1 MADLAPFMKQQFF
14 DDNGDPL
21 SGGLIYVY
29 NAGTT
34 TPKDTFTDASG
45 DTNQTNPIVLDA
57 AGRTEIWIT
66 SGYYKF
72 VVCDSEDVELYTIDN
87 VSLGAEGGGATGVP
101 DGGDTG
107 ALLAK
112 ASSTA
117 QDLTWDQHAYSGYSS
132 RFNEAFSSTNLTDT
146 INKILDLSYV
156 PPSISFSASGQST
169 TREKGDAVTSSTLT
183 ANVTKTTDDISEV
196 RFYQG
201 ATLLDK
207 QNSGGAIPSGGSN
220 TYSWSGSFSD
230 NTTFKAEADDNGASG
245 GPTTVSASRTF
256 NFVYPYYVGA
266 DSASLAAASVAGL
279 TKRIISSTSNRSES
293 ITAGAGEVFYFAY
306 PASYGALTSIL
317 DENNFETIGDWT
329 LRTEN
334 ITGLDGNAVSY
345 RIYEFNNTVTAGSY
359 TYTFKR

>member
-1 MADLAPFMKQQFF
+1 MADLAPVIKQQFF

-45 DTNQTNPIVLDA
+45 STYATNPIVLDA
-57 AGRTEIWIT
+57 AGRTEIWLT
-66 SGYYKF
+66 SGYYKLT
-72 VVCDSEDVELYTIDN
+72 VCDSEDVELYTIDN

-107 ALLAK
+107 AILAK

-117 QDLTWDQHAYSGYSS
+117 QDLTWAQHAYSGYSS
-132 RFNEAFSSTNLTDT
+132 RFGEAFSSTDLTDT
-146 INKILDLSYV
+146 INQILDLSYV
-156 PPSISFSASGQST
+156 APSVSFSASGQGT

-183 ANVTKTTDDISEV
+183 ASITKTTDDIAEV

-201 ATLLDK
+201 ASLLDT
-207 QNSGGAIPSGGSN
+207 QTSGGGIPSGGSS
-220 TYSWSGSFSD
+220 TYSWTGSFSD
-230 NTTFKAEADDNGASG
+230 NTTFSVQVDDDGTSG
-245 GPTTVSASRTF
+245 GPSTVSASRTF

-266 DSASLAAASVAGL
+266 DSASLAASSVAGL
-279 TKRIISSTSNRSES
+279 TKRIISSTSNREET
-293 ITAGAGEVFYFAY
+293 ITAGSGEVFYFAY

-317 DENNFETIGDWT
+317 DENGFETFGDWT

-334 ITGLDGNAVSY
+334 ITGLDTNAVSY
-345 RIYEFNNTVTAGSY
+345 LHVYKVKNGNYIRIKF
-359 TYTFKR
+359 